1 MNIKHVLKTTFISF
15 LALLATLQTNAQDS
29 LYTKFNRKINDAHR
43 FKNPD
48 WVRDIS
54 EAASIAMEIA
64 KTQNRYREIVEVGN
78 FLLEVKDYKNA
89 LTFLEF
95 AAINKEKH
103 AWNEVVR
110 DYFQVSDIPNDIKE
124 RHKIF
129 EKLFEYCQLQPEGKL
144 LEQIDWFDNRQAVP
158 PVERIRVYEQIEGF
172 FRFPIPYRI
181 HTMNSSQD
189 ILKNFEDCGYTF
201 NAKESKEYLFKND
214 VKGDYGLYTYLP
226 IILTKEQ
233 LEKSKDRPYLIPEAY
248 IVRLFSD
255 YKEDGSDIVQLVD
268 LAIIKKKLKVLSR
281 EITEFNDGKA
291 GLGFKTKENE
301 EWESEYYYEY
311 LGKFSNGVQLIS
323 CYQEG
328 GSNPASRIVAFQAK
342 KTDNSE
348 TEIEI
353 VNVLVPADKPYI
365 PYYYMEDD
373 TLIFVDHNFSLDF
386 YTCLSEDEFRKTK
399 LDDMLKKIEE
409 ERKNAKM
416 KRKRITPSMLR
427 AIPNTE

>member
-1 MNIKHVLKTTFISF
+1 MNIKHVLKTTFILF

-29 LYTKFNRKINDAHR
+29 LYTKFDRKINDAYR
-43 FKNPD
+43 FENPD

-54 EAASIAMEIA
+54 EVASIAMEIA
-64 KTQNRYREIVEVGN
+64 KTQNNYREIVEVGN

-110 DYFQVSDIPNDIKE
+110 DYFQESDIPNDIKE

-214 VKGDYGLYTYLP
+214 VKGNYGLYTYLP
-226 IILTKEQ
+226 ITLTKEQ
-233 LEKSKDRPYLIPEAY
+233 IEKSKDRPYLIPEAY

-268 LAIIKKKLKVLSR
+268 LAIIKKKLKVLYR
-281 EITEFNDGKA
+281 DAGEISLSFEAEEN
-291 GLGFKTKENE
+291 KEWKN
-301 EWESEYYYEY
+301 EYYYKY
-311 LGKFSNGVQLIS
+311 LGEFSNWLQFVYCI
-323 CYQEG
+323 YFHG
-328 GSNPASRIVAFQAK
+328 GILPALRIAAFQAK
-342 KTDNSE
+342 KIND
-348 TEIEI
+348 
-353 VNVLVPADKPYI
+353 DKPDIDIVYI
-365 PYYYMEDD
+365 DTPWDNPYTPY
-373 TLIFVDHNFSLDF
+373 FS
-386 YTCLSEDEFRKTK
+386 Y
-399 LDDMLKKIEE
+399 
-409 ERKNAKM
+409 
-416 KRKRITPSMLR
+416 RKRHSCGS
-427 AIPNTE
+427 